1 VFVRTGEAIGQFRKA
16 VERVDAEAAL
26 AAAGEIRNLSLR
38 DSLELVRVL
47 ARAADPRLDSAARR
61 WLELV
66 SRHEGIAL
74 ADVQLA
80 SAAMGILAVDPDSE
94 RAWETLTMLVRA

>member
-1 VFVRTGEAIGQFRKA
+1 VRPGEAISAFQKA
-16 VERVDAEAAL
+16 VERIDADAAWR
-26 AAAGEIRNLSLR
+26 AARQIPTISLR

-66 SRHEGIAL
+66 SRHKGISL
-74 ADVQLA
+74 ADFQLA
-80 SAAMGILAVDPDSE
+80 SAAMGVLAVDPDSE
-94 RAWETLTMLVRA
+94 RAWETLTALVRA

>member
-1 VFVRTGEAIGQFRKA
+1 MRPGEALTQFRSA
-16 VERVDAEAAL
+16 LDRVDAGAAL
-26 AAAGEIRNLSLR
+26 QAARGIRNISLR

-47 ARAADPRLDSAARR
+47 ARADDPRLDSAARR

-66 SRHEGIAL
+66 SRHDGISL

-80 SAAMGILAVDPDSE
+80 SAAMGVLAVDPDSE
-94 RAWETLTMLVRA
+94 RAWETLTALVRA

>member
-1 VFVRTGEAIGQFRKA
+1 VRPGEAISQFRSA
-16 VERVDAEAAL
+16 IDRVDADAAL
-26 AAAGEIRNLSLR
+26 RAAGEIRNISLR

-47 ARAADPRLDSAARR
+47 ARAADPRLDAAARR

-66 SRHEGIAL
+66 SRHKGISL

-94 RAWETLTMLVRA
+94 RAWETLTALVRA

>member
-1 VFVRTGEAIGQFRKA
+1 MRPGEAIAAFQKA
-16 VERVDAEAAL
+16 VERVDPDAAL
-26 AAAGEIRNLSLR
+26 QAARGIPNISLR

-47 ARAADPRLDSAARR
+47 ARAADPRLDAAARR

-80 SAAMGILAVDPDSE
+80 SAAMGVLAVDPDSE
-94 RAWETLTMLVRA
+94 RAWETLTALVRA